1 MKLRCLTNRAAV
13 VESGNS
19 MNGDRLVSVRMI
31 FHAILLVAMVFIGAG
46 QSRSTERTVSFAAV
60 GDIFFCRGVSH
71 VIEEN
76 GVDYLFEST
85 TDIISS
91 YDLAFCNLECALS
104 NRGTPLEKRFLF
116 RSDPSCAYALSAA
129 GFDIV
134 CLGNNHSIDYGYD
147 ALLDTMDAVENA
159 GMTDVGTQVAGS
171 GDSGVRIIEKNGL
184 TIGFLAFCDL
194 YDDAGEALEGY
205 PSIMMVDPVAL
216 PQQVADAKSRCDV
229 LVVSMHWGVDYVD
242 FPTERQQA
250 LAKLCIDN
258 GADLI
263 LGHHPHVLQEM
274 EIYKGKPIVYSMGGF
289 VWDSSRDG
297 ADHSGI
303 FAFELGDDS
312 AEFVEMIPVEIR
324 GCRPEPVEHGFDG
337 E

>member
-1 MKLRCLTNRAAV
+1 MKR
-13 VESGNS
+13 
-19 MNGDRLVSVRMI
+19 DRLVSVRLI
-31 FHAILLVAMVFIGAG
+31 LFAILLAAMIFIGSG
-46 QSRSTERTVSFAAV
+46 QSRSAEGTVSLAAV
-60 GDIFFCRGVSH
+60 GDIFFCRGVSQ
-71 VIEEN
+71 VIAEN

-85 TDIISS
+85 SEIISH

-116 RSDPSCAYALSAA
+116 RADPSSAFSLSTA

-134 CLGNNHSIDYGYD
+134 CLGNNHTVDYGYD
-147 ALLDTMDAVENA
+147 ALLDTKNA
-159 GMTDVGTQVAGS
+159 IYDVGMIEVGTQVAGT
-171 GDSGVRIIEKNGL
+171 DDIGVRIVEKNGL
-184 TIGFLAFCDL
+184 AIGFLAFCDL
-194 YDDAGEALEGY
+194 YDVAGEAPEEY
-205 PSIMMVDPVAL
+205 PSVMMIDPVTL
-216 PQQVADAKSRCDV
+216 PQQVADAKSQCDV

-274 EIYKGKPIVYSMGGF
+274 EFYKDKPIVYSMGGF

-303 FAFELGDDS
+303 FVFELARDR
-312 AEFVEMIPVEIR
+312 AEFQLMIPVEIE
-324 GCRPEPVEHGFDG
+324 GCRPELVFHDHDSE
-337 E
+337 

>member
-1 MKLRCLTNRAAV
+1 
-13 VESGNS
+13 
-19 MNGDRLVSVRMI
+19 MNGDRLVLVRMI
-31 FHAILLVAMVFIGAG
+31 IHAILLVAMIFVGAG
-46 QSRSTERTVSFAAV
+46 QSRSTERIVSFAAV
-60 GDIFFCRGVSH
+60 GDIYFCRGVAP

-85 TDIISS
+85 SEIISS

-116 RSDPSCAYALSAA
+116 RSDTSCAYALSAA
-129 GFDIV
+129 GFDVV
-134 CLGNNHSIDYGYD
+134 CLGNNHTIDYGYD
-147 ALLDTMDAVENA
+147 ALLDTVDAVENA
-159 GMTDVGTQVAGS
+159 GMIEVGTQVAGTDDP
-171 GDSGVRIIEKNGL
+171 GFRIIEKNGL
-184 TIGFLAFCDL
+184 DIGFLAFSDL
-194 YDDAGEALEGY
+194 YDDAGEVPEGY
-205 PSIMMVDPVAL
+205 PYVMMVDPVTL

-229 LVVSMHWGVDYVD
+229 LIVSMHWGVDYLD

-250 LAKLCIDN
+250 LAKLCIDE

-263 LGHHPHVLQEM
+263 LGHHPHVLQDV

-303 FAFELGDDS
+303 FAFELGEDS
-312 AEFVEMIPVEIR
+312 AEFVEMIPVEIV
-324 GCRPEPVEHGFDG
+324 GCRPEPVEYGFDG